1 MIAQISYQEKLRI
14 VLILGCEN
22 DKIYLLSSENVP
34 DDIAL
39 DIKQSLSK
47 LNNLKDKI
55 VLLKTDFSE
64 VYNKAIRILPKELVT
79 IVNEYE

>member
-1 MIAQISYQEKLRI
+1 MIAQISYKDKLRI
-14 VLILGCEN
+14 VLILGYEN

-34 DDIAL
+34 DDMAL

-47 LNNLKDKI
+47 LNNLKDKV

-64 VYNKAIRILPKELVT
+64 VYNRAIRILPKESVT
-79 IVNEYE
+79 IINEYE

>member
-14 VLILGCEN
+14 VLILGYEN

-39 DIKQSLSK
+39 DVKQSLSK
-47 LNNLKDKI
+47 LDNLKDKI
-55 VLLKTDFSE
+55 VLLKNNFSE
-64 VYNKAIRILPKELVT
+64 VYNRAIRILPKESVV
-79 IVNEYE
+79 IINEYE

>member
-14 VLILGCEN
+14 VLILGYEN

-39 DIKQSLSK
+39 DVKQSLSK
-47 LNNLKDKI
+47 LDNLKDKI
-55 VLLKTDFSE
+55 VLLKTNFSE
-64 VYNKAIRILPKELVT
+64 VYNRAIRILPKESVV
-79 IVNEYE
+79 IINEYE